1 MHISACL
8 WSYTEP
14 PEEAARIAAAA
25 GFDSIDVEPGF
36 TTAPPRGRSICRSRR
51 SPSPTFCPRGTAI
64 ESGDDAARGAA
75 LEHAK
80 RAMGEAHAL
89 GAGMVY
95 VVPAATADLEARG
108 HFTDSVIQLANEAEV
123 RGIRFAIEHF
133 PETGLP
139 SVRETMDYIHEVGH
153 PNIYLL
159 LDIGHAQISRESIAD
174 ALAMAG
180 DRVAYVHFDDNRG
193 EKDDHLALLD
203 GLMQESDLA
212 AAVAALRDHGYGG
225 AVSVE
230 TNPVL
235 PDPQAA
241 MAGSLATLRGV
252 LAGV

>member
-36 TTAPPRGRSICRSRR
+36 TTAAARQEHLPVTSVAITHLLPE
-51 SPSPTFCPRGTAI
+51 GTAI

-95 VVPAATADLEARG
+95 VVPAATADPEARG